1 MTDARVAAELR
12 RTSGARRRPRSH
24 APRDAMR
31 RRLYWPFLAPALLF
45 FVAFLAAPI
54 IYTLWLSF
62 HSWRGVGPVKA
73 NGIANYQ
80 ILLQDETFK
89 LAFRNTFLITIGVGA
104 VVFIVS
110 FALTMVLREMAGR
123 KFARAVIF
131 FPNIVAP
138 VVLAILWG
146 FLFRSD
152 GLVNQVL
159 GSMGLEQPR
168 WLASDNVFL
177 MICLALVWIHTGFYT
192 TILMSAVDNIPAYF
206 YEDALLA
213 GANAWQRFRYVTLP
227 LSWDVV
233 SVAILL
239 WTISSLKIFEFI
251 YAFAGAAGDLPP
263 TNTWNSALFVYAQTF
278 GGRTAV
284 SQFGYASAASV
295 ATLVPAALL
304 VLLLLRVFR
313 RRDPIQF

>member
-1 MTDARVAAELR
+1 
-12 RTSGARRRPRSH
+12 
-24 APRDAMR
+24 MR
-31 RRLYWPFLAPALLF
+31 RRLYWPFLAPALVF
-45 FVAFLAAPI
+45 FVVFLVAPI
-54 IYTLWLSF
+54 IYTIWLSF

-73 NGIANYQ
+73 NGIGNYQ
-80 ILLQDETFK
+80 SLLQDETFK
-89 LAFRNTFLITIGVGA
+89 LAFRNTFFITLGVGA
-104 VVFIVS
+104 IVFIVS

-152 GLVNQVL
+152 GIVNQIVS
-159 GSMGLEQPR
+159 SMGLCQPR
-168 WLASDNVFL
+168 WLASENVFW
-177 MICLALVWIHTGFYT
+177 MICIALVWINTGFYT

-263 TNTWNSALFVYAQTF
+263 TNTWNSALFVYSQTF
-278 GGRTAV
+278 GGRIAV
-284 SQFGYASAASV
+284 LQFGYASAAAV
-295 ATLVPAALL
+295 ATLVPAAIL
-304 VLLLLRVFR
+304 VILLLRLFR